1 MVAWIVFLARKID
14 DPPVAQP
21 APRFDLGGAVLSA
34 AGLFFVVL
42 GILQSSQYGWFSAR
56 KDFSVGGAVIISK
69 GGVSP
74 VWLFVAVGVL
84 ILAWFF
90 LHIRS
95 RERHGRE
102 PLLHLR
108 MFASRVANLGMGTQF
123 VQWLILQGTFFI
135 VSVFLQERRH
145 YSAIQTGLMLTPAIA
160 GILLSSAAAGRLARR
175 RPQGLLILSGFAI
188 TAAGMAL
195 LLALVS
201 STSGVLSFVPGLFL
215 IGAGVGVMLTS
226 SVNVV
231 QSSFSE
237 ADQGDISGL
246 SRSVSNLGSSFGTA
260 LVGSILVGAAGKP
273 FGAAAITLLIIT
285 MIGLGLAWFIPR
297 VKPGTGAPRPG
308 SPAAVARN

>member
-1 MVAWIVFLARKID
+1 
-14 DPPVAQP
+14 
-21 APRFDLGGAVLSA
+21 
-34 AGLFFVVL
+34 
-42 GILQSSQYGWFSAR
+42 
-56 KDFSVGGAVIISK
+56 
-69 GGVSP
+69 
-74 VWLFVAVGVL
+74 
-84 ILAWFF
+84 
-90 LHIRS
+90 
-95 RERHGRE
+95 
-102 PLLHLR
+102 
-108 MFASRVANLGMGTQF
+108 
-123 VQWLILQGTFFI
+123 
-135 VSVFLQERRH
+135 
-145 YSAIQTGLMLTPAIA
+145 
-160 GILLSSAAAGRLARR
+160 
-175 RPQGLLILSGFAI
+175 
-188 TAAGMAL
+188 MAL
-195 LLALVS
+195 LVALVS